1 MIMNPKAQRSS
12 GNLPTPGILIL
23 LLVLL
28 WGCAAGTQ
36 GEQSRPP
43 ENIFKEEALR
53 LGERMYREGILP
65 SGKPMQAVVKGDT
78 PVTGTAFTCASCHL
92 RSGLGS
98 FEGGVATPPTNGRN
112 LFKPRNM
119 IYMGVEVTS
128 APPVR
133 PAYTDESL
141 ARVLRT
147 GIDPSG
153 RILDEAMPRYALRNE
168 DMALLIT
175 YLKSLSSQFSPGV
188 SETTVRFATV
198 ITDDVSAED
207 RAAMLAPLQ
216 QYMRSADNRADDDKT
231 HAEQDRTGESAALPH
246 ETGYKRPLLSR
257 WLLKG
262 PPDTWR
268 GQLEDYYRNEPVF
281 ALLGGITKGTW
292 QPIHEFSEDN
302 HMPCILPV
310 TDFPVISE
318 TDWYTLYFSKG
329 LYQEGESAARYLD
342 GQGTSHSLVQIV
354 RESQEGL
361 ALSAGFLKTWEDLG
375 HKAPVT
381 LTLKRE
387 ETLTRDAV
395 QHLLRAEKPDVLIV
409 WDGPGF
415 LPALQALPIGENR
428 PAMVFV
434 SLSYLGQGV
443 RTIDDALRDVVYLT
457 YPYRLPHDR
466 ARSAVELPFTE
477 NGTVQQDQ
485 LIIAKKMYT
494 AIKVL
499 SQALIDMKG
508 QYYRDN
514 LLDVFG
520 MSRDA
525 MGMGAKAE
533 DETYPLYERLSFG
546 PGQRYASKG
555 CFIVQLTQG
564 PRPELIRKSDWV
576 RY

>member
-1 MIMNPKAQRSS
+1 MIKTSTMAKNS
-12 GNLPTPGILIL
+12 GILPAPGALIL
-23 LLVLL
+23 SLFIL
-28 WGCAAGTQ
+28 WSCVAGTQ
-36 GEQSRPP
+36 GEQSRTPGYLF
-43 ENIFKEEALR
+43 NEETLR
-53 LGERMYREGILP
+53 PGERMYREGILP

-78 PVTGTAFTCASCHL
+78 PVAGTAFTCASCHL

-112 LFKPRNM
+112 LFSPRNM
-119 IYMGVEVTS
+119 IYMGIEVTS

-141 ARVLRT
+141 ARVLRA
-147 GIDPSG
+147 GIDSSG
-153 RILDEAMPRYALRNE
+153 RVLDEAMPRYALRNE
-168 DMALLIT
+168 DMAFLIT

-188 SETTVRFATV
+188 SDTTVRFATV
-198 ITDDVSAED
+198 ITEEVSTED
-207 RAAMLAPLQ
+207 RNAMLAPLE
-216 QYMRSADNRADDDKT
+216 QYIRFADNRADSDKA
-231 HAEQDRTGESAALPH
+231 HAEDRTAESPAH
-246 ETGYKRPLLSR
+246 SRETGYKRPLLSR

-268 GQLEDYYRNEPVF
+268 GQLEDYYRKEPVF
-281 ALLGGITKGTW
+281 ALLGGITKGAW
-292 QPIHEFSEDN
+292 QPIHRFSEDN
-302 HMPCILPV
+302 HIPCILPI

-342 GQGTSHSLVQIV
+342 GQGTPHSIVQIV

-361 ALSAGFLKTWEDLG
+361 ALSEGFRKTWEELG

-387 ETLTRDAV
+387 EALTRETV
-395 QHLLRAEKPDVLIV
+395 RRLLQREKSDVLIV
-409 WDGPGF
+409 WDGPGS
-415 LPALQALPIGENR
+415 LPALQELPARENS

-434 SLSYLGQGV
+434 SSSYLGRDV

-457 YPYRLPHDR
+457 YPFRLPQNR
-466 ARSAVELPFTE
+466 ARSTVELSFTE
-477 NGTVQQDQ
+477 NGAVQQDQ

-494 AIKVL
+494 AVKVL

-508 QYYRDN
+508 QYYRDS

-520 MSRDA
+520 MGRDA
-525 MGMGAKAE
+525 MGMGGKAE

-555 CFIVQLTQG
+555 CFIVQLTRG
-564 PRPELIRKSDWV
+564 LRPELIRKSDWV
-576 RY
+576 GY